1 MMMITPRPK
10 KLRKKAFSLER
21 FAPES
26 RRGRFLYYYLLIP
39 LAVLFVV
46 YLLINNLVMPIIV
59 RHGSE
64 FPLMDITGKSQD
76 EATSILDEA
85 GLGIEISAQ
94 EYRSDKPEGTIMSQY
109 PEPGVKIKSGRI
121 IKVSISSGA
130 KDIIIPALS
139 GFTIRQAKLNIEAA
153 GLILGDIAWTYSDSL
168 PESVVVFSYP
178 SAGANIPVG
187 SAVNLMVNRGQ
198 LEGTVLMPDLV
209 GKTLDEARK
218 IIDDVKLKLGQVRYK
233 KNPNFL
239 PETVLEQS
247 IEADIELETGDEID
261 LVVST
266 TD

>member
-1 MMMITPRPK
+1 MFIPRPK
-10 KLRKKAFSLER
+10 KLRKKTFSLEK

-26 RRGRFLYYYLLIP
+26 RRGRFLYYYLLVP
-39 LAVLFVV
+39 VAVLFFV
-46 YLLINNLVMPIIV
+46 YLFFNNLVMPLVI

-64 FPLMDITGKSQD
+64 FPLMDITGKSQA
-76 EATSILDEA
+76 EATSILDEV

-94 EYRSDKPEGTIMSQY
+94 EFRSDKPAGTVISQY
-109 PEPGVKIKSGRI
+109 PAPGIKVKSGRTV
-121 IKVSISSGA
+121 KVSISSGA
-130 KDIIIPALS
+130 KDIIIPALA
-139 GFTIRQAKLNIEAA
+139 GFTIRQAKLNIEAS

-198 LEGTVLMPDLV
+198 LQGTILMPDLV

-218 IIDDVKLKLGQVRYK
+218 IIDDVRLKLGQVRYK

-247 IEADIELETGDEID
+247 VEADIELETGDEID